1 MRNNVKRAITFIT
14 AGAMLLSVALPA
26 RNVQAEE
33 LSVTSETAGVTQ
45 FMDCFEPMP
54 IVESL
59 STDCWGAPEVG
70 ARDQGNGLEDRK
82 MAAYSY
88 WDGGIVKDD
97 ETGKYYMFASRWNQA
112 GGHWGKMGFPDG
124 RGHRPFMRS
133 VTICMD
139 HMRIKVPFGRI
150 GAKVPDIM
158 SFRLHSAKM
167 IHCTIM
173 GIGMPFQSAIPV

>member
-1 MRNNVKRAITFIT
+1 
-14 AGAMLLSVALPA
+14 
-26 RNVQAEE
+26 
-33 LSVTSETAGVTQ
+33 
-45 FMDCFEPMP
+45 
-54 IVESL
+54 
-59 STDCWGAPEVG
+59 
-70 ARDQGNGLEDRK
+70 

-173 GIGMPFQSAIPV
+173 GIGMPFQSAIPVCMERRLMARFILQRALPDRGNWYLTITAAS